1 MESIVPY
8 KSQHKIRFVTAAS
21 LFDGHDA
28 TINIMRRIL
37 QSTGAEVI
45 HLGHN
50 RSVDE
55 VVNCTIQEDVQGIA
69 LTSYQGGHVE
79 YFKYMRDL
87 LNERGARHIKIFGGG
102 GGVFLPHEIAE
113 LHAYGITRIYSP
125 DDGRTMGL
133 QGMINDMM
141 QACDFLAPGLSD
153 EGQRTKDAGAIA
165 RAITAA
171 ELGNTPALT
180 AHHSPLTTPVLGITG
195 TGGSGKSSLVDEFV
209 RRFLMET
216 DKTLAIISVDP
227 SKRKTGGA
235 LLGDRIRMNA
245 INSPRIYM
253 RSLATRQANLALS
266 KHVQEAIDICKA
278 AGYDMLI
285 VETSGIGQSDTMITD
300 YCDLS
305 LYVMTP
311 EFGAA
316 TQLEKIDMLDFAD
329 LVALNKFDKR
339 GALDAIRD
347 VRKQY
352 KRNHMLFNAKD
363 EDLPV
368 YGTMASQFND
378 PGMNTLFAA
387 IMKTV
392 KDKTGVDLLEGKAL
406 TVKGDES
413 EKIYIIPPDR
423 IRYLAEIAESSAA
436 YTDWVNEQCKIAQQM
451 FQVQGV
457 IDLLAKHTPNLA
469 VETQYFAS
477 PAMQDADAK
486 ATEAR
491 SIASLH
497 NIFEHLESH
506 LHPDCKRLLKEWPET
521 IARYKAEN
529 FIYKVRDKEIKQPL
543 YYTSLSQL
551 SIPKISLP
559 KYQAWGD
566 ILRWLLTENVPG
578 EFPYAAGV
586 FPLKREGEDPT
597 RMFAG
602 EGGPERTNKRFHYV
616 SLGQPAHRL
625 STAFDSVTLYGE
637 DPHTRPDIY
646 GKIGNS
652 GVSIATL
659 DDAKKLYSGFD
670 LCHASTSVSMT
681 INGPAPMLLGF
692 FMNAAIDQQCE
703 KYVTENKLE
712 HLVEAKYKELYDDK
726 GLVRPQY
733 QGGEKKPHP
742 ALSKGEGSNKE
753 DSKKVLSFGED
764 LGEAS
769 DATHIPG
776 FYTADTKI
784 WKVLKDNSI
793 ANRQNSTE
801 AENKLWQ
808 LLRNNQTGYKIR
820 RQHAIDGYIADFVCL
835 PKGLVIEIDGGY
847 HDFTKEQDEIRTR
860 VLNQEGFDV
869 IRFTNDEVLND
880 SQRIIT
886 EIRDV
891 LNNQPDRSLTPT
903 LSKGE
908 GVINEDKK
916 VLSFGEDLG
925 EASDARI
932 LPPGNSGLG
941 LMLLGLTGD
950 QILPADVYEKIRAY
964 AIATVRGTVQADIL
978 KEDQAQNTC
987 IFSTEFALRMM
998 GDIQQ
1003 YFIKEKVRN
1012 FYSVS
1017 ISGYHI
1023 AEAGANPITQLAF
1036 TLSNGFTYVEYY
1048 LSRGMHIDDFA
1059 PNLSFFFSNG
1069 IDPEYSVIGRVAR
1082 RIWAKAIKN
1091 KYKGNDRSQKLKYHI
1106 QTSGRSLHAQEIDF
1120 NDIRTTLQ
1128 ALYAIYDNC
1137 NSLHT
1142 NAYDE
1147 AITTPTEESVRRAM
1161 AIQLI
1166 INRELGLAKNENPI
1180 QGAFII
1186 EELTDL
1192 VEQAVLTEFK
1202 AINDRGGVLGAME
1215 TMYQRS
1221 KIQEE
1226 SLYYETLKHTGEYP
1240 IIGVNTFLNK
1250 KGSPT
1255 LIPSEV
1261 IRATEEEKQYQ
1272 IEALQLFQKRNEE
1285 KAPALLKELQQRA
1298 IAGDNIFESLME
1310 ACKYCSL
1317 GQISHALYEVGGQY
1331 RRNM

>member
-1 MESIVPY
+1 MESIAPY
-8 KSQHKIRFVTAAS
+8 ISKNKIRFVTAAA

-37 QSTGAEVI
+37 QASGAEVI

-55 VVNCTIQEDVQGIA
+55 VVNCAIQEDVQGIA
-69 LTSYQGGHVE
+69 ITSYQGGHIE
-79 YFKYMRDL
+79 YFKYMYDL
-87 LNERGARHIKIFGGG
+87 LQQRGAEHIKLFGGG
-102 GGVFLPHEIAE
+102 GGVILPHEIAD
-113 LHAYGITRIYSP
+113 LQAYGISKIYSP

-133 QGMINDMM
+133 QGMINNMLE
-141 QACDFLAPGLSD
+141 QCDFATRISLNGELKHLSQKHAGSIAALITLAESGKSEAPNLSK
-153 EGQRTKDAGAIA
+153 GKST
-165 RAITAA
+165 
-171 ELGNTPALT
+171 N
-180 AHHSPLTTPVLGITG
+180 HTPVLGITG
-195 TGGSGKSSLVDEFV
+195 TGGAGKSSLIDEFV
-209 RRFLMET
+209 RRFLRHT

-245 INSPRIYM
+245 INNSRVYM

-266 KHVQEAIDICKA
+266 GHVQESVDICRA
-278 AGYDMLI
+278 AGFDLII

-300 YCDLS
+300 YCDVS

-329 LVALNKFDKR
+329 IVALNKFDKR

-352 KRNHMLFNAKD
+352 KRNHQLFTAKD

-378 PGMNTLFAA
+378 AGMNSLFAA
-387 IMKTV
+387 IINAIKIKTGTDLFG
-392 KDKTGVDLLEGKAL
+392 KDGDKTPYAASNTGKA
-406 TVKGDES
+406 
-413 EKIYIIPPDR
+413 YIIPPER
-423 IRYLAEIAESSAA
+423 TRYLAEIAESSTA
-436 YTDWVNEQCKIAQQM
+436 YADWVDEQCTIAQQM
-451 FQVQGV
+451 YGLNITRGLTPALSKGEGV
-457 IDLLAKHTPNLA
+457 ENKYDKVLSLGEDLGEALQSLYKNL
-469 VETQYFAS
+469 
-477 PAMQDADAK
+477 
-486 ATEAR
+486 EAR
-491 SIASLH
+491 
-497 NIFEHLESH
+497 
-506 LHPDCKRLLKEWPET
+506 LHPDCKCLLTEWPDT
-521 IARYKAEN
+521 VAKYKAEN
-529 FIYKVRDKEIKQPL
+529 FIYKVRDKEIRLPL
-543 YYTSLSQL
+543 FYTSLLQL
-551 SIPKISLP
+551 QIPKIALP
-559 KYQAWGD
+559 RYEAWGD

-578 EFPYAAGV
+578 EFPYTAGV

-637 DPHTRPDIY
+637 DPHIRPDIY
-646 GKIGNS
+646 GKIGNA

-670 LCHASTSVSMT
+670 LCHPSTSVSMT

-703 KYVTENKLE
+703 KYITEHQLE
-712 HLVEAKYKELYDDK
+712 HLVEAKFKELYDDK
-726 GLVRPQY
+726 GLARPGY
-733 QGGEKKPHP
+733 GSLTP
-742 ALSKGEGSNKE
+742 ALSRGEGGKNE
-753 DSKKVLSFGED
+753 QDKVLSFGED

-769 DATHIPG
+769 KSAKPG
-776 FYTADTKI
+776 YQTADLRF
-784 WKVLKDNSI
+784 WEVLKTNSRL
-793 ANRQNSTE
+793 NRQNATP
-801 AENKLWQ
+801 AESLLWQ
-808 LLRNNQTGYKIR
+808 MLRNQQIGYKIR

-835 PKGLVIEIDGGY
+835 NKGLIIEIDGEY
-847 HDFTKEQDEIRTR
+847 HHFTKEQDDIRTR
-860 VLNQEGFDV
+860 VLKGEGFDV
-869 IRFTNDEVLND
+869 IRFSNDEVLNNTHQVIQNIKEQLD
-880 SQRIIT
+880 RQA
-886 EIRDV
+886 E
-891 LNNQPDRSLTPT
+891 RSLTPA
-903 LSKGE
+903 LSKGQE
-908 GVINEDKK
+908 VSARQNK

-925 EASDARI
+925 EAQPTS
-932 LPPGNSGLG
+932 LPPGNNGLG
-941 LMLLGLTGD
+941 LMLLGLTGNMV
-950 QILPADVYEKIRAY
+950 LPAEVYEKIKTDTL
-964 AIATVRGTVQADIL
+964 ATVRGTVQADIL

-998 GDIQQ
+998 GDIQS
-1003 YFIKEKVRN
+1003 YFIDSKLRN

-1023 AEAGANPITQLAF
+1023 AEAGANPVTQLAF

-1091 KYKGNDRSQKLKYHI
+1091 KYKGNERSQKLKYHI

-1166 INRELGLAKNENPI
+1166 INRELGLAKNENPL

-1192 VEQAVLTEFK
+1192 VEEAVMVEFK
-1202 AINDRGGVLGAME
+1202 NINERGGVLGAME

-1226 SLYYETLKHTGEYP
+1226 SLYYETLKHNGDYP
-1240 IIGVNTFLNK
+1240 IVGVNTFLNK

-1255 LIPSEV
+1255 ITPGEV
-1261 IRATEEEKQYQ
+1261 IRATEDEKQQQ
-1272 IEALQLFQKRNEE
+1272 ITNLQAF
-1285 KAPALLKELQQRA
+1285 QQRNQLRSAELLSDLQTAA
-1298 IAGDNIFESLME
+1298 INGDNIFAKLME
-1310 ACKYCSL
+1310 VCKYCSL
-1317 GQISHALYEVGGQY
+1317 GQISNALYEVGGQY